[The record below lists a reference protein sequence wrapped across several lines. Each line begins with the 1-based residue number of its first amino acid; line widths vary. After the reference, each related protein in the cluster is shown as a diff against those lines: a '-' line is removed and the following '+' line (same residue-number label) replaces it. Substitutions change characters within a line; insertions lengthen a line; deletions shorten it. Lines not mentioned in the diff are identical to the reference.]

1 MLLDFVLDAH
11 RSRGHCSSHHVPGQY
26 LKSSA
31 WMMWALKPAPSK
43 AGAMMIPMAQ
53 MKKLAVV
60 TQTGTEPRLPALGSG
75 SYQASLMWEAP
86 AQPSLS
92 RPVPSHH
99 TRSSLGSGCAA
110 ELRRLQGGVPWFP
123 GMGRAAGGD
132 PRGQRAARLSHLSC
146 ILYRTSS
153 HHCLQYFSN

>member
-1 MLLDFVLDAH
+1 
-11 RSRGHCSSHHVPGQY
+11 
-26 LKSSA
+26 
-31 WMMWALKPAPSK
+31 MMWALKPAPSK

-92 RPVPSHH
+92 RQ
-99 TRSSLGSGCAA
+99 SLPTIPGAPWAQGA
-110 ELRRLQGGVPWFP
+110 LQ
-123 GMGRAAGGD
+123 
-132 PRGQRAARLSHLSC
+132 
-146 ILYRTSS
+146 
-153 HHCLQYFSN
+153 N